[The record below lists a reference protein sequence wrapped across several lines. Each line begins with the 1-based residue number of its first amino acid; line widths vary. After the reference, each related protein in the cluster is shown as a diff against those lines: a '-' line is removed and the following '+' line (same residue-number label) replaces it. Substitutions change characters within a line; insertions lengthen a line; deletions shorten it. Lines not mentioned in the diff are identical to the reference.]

1 MCVWISSGRIL
12 PWQQVVDN
20 FLQSSSNLTNL
31 TIKPFS
37 NVYAIQ
43 EPKIHVPF
51 LCLFLFAIKRPG
63 NLVKHNASLRANL
76 QTRLPRPELHNNVM
90 KWRVQPTYTFFTF
103 YCNIRHNI
111 AYWVEERGFICTI
124 RSEQYSLYEGGG
136 EVQASWLAMTQLKLR
151 LSKR

>member
-1 MCVWISSGRIL
+1 MDFIGTYSTVATSCRTL
-12 PWQQVVDN
+12 
-20 FLQSSSNLTNL
+20 L
-31 TIKPFS
+31 TILVKPDVPFS

-90 KWRVQPTYTFFTF
+90 K
-103 YCNIRHNI
+103 
-111 AYWVEERGFICTI
+111 
-124 RSEQYSLYEGGG
+124 
-136 EVQASWLAMTQLKLR
+136 
-151 LSKR
+151 